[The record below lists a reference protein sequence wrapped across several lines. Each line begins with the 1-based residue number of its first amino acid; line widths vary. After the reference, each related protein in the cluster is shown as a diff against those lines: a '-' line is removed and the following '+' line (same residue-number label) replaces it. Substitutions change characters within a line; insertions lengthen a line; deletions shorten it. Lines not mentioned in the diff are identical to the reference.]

1 MSALID
7 RMTSI
12 MKQHGINAK
21 DLPKSL
27 AFQAHLLQIGQKE
40 KELQVLIS

>member
-7 RMTSI
+7 RMTSN
-12 MKQHGINAK
+12 MGSMQK